1 VLLIGFSSTFFGRR
15 QAGSPAGGQSP
26 RPAQVVSL
34 RPETN
39 PLPVLLREI
48 STLLA
53 KDFRLE
59 WRQRAALG
67 GLVLYVGSTVFV
79 CFLSF
84 SLRGGQP
91 PPPAWNAL
99 FWVIL
104 LFAAVNAVAKGFM
117 QESPGQRLYYYTL
130 VRPQAIILAKMLYN
144 TLLLLGVALL
154 GLLLYS
160 VFLGNPVQDPALFV
174 ANLAL
179 GAVGFATTLTLVS
192 GIAAKAGGNGA
203 TLMAVLGFPVMIPM
217 LLLLIKVSKNA
228 LDGLDRSVS
237 QQSIIT
243 LLALNVIV
251 AAVSYLLFPFLWRG

>member
-1 VLLIGFSSTFFGRR
+1 MRPDYTLDPVQLLS
-15 QAGSPAGGQSP
+15 
-26 RPAQVVSL
+26 
-34 RPETN
+34 
-39 PLPVLLREI
+39 EI

-67 GLVLYVGSTVFV
+67 GLLLYVGSTVFV
-79 CFLSF
+79 AFLSF

-91 PPPAWNAL
+91 PAPAWNAL

-130 VRPQAIILAKMLYN
+130 VRPQAVILAKMLYN
-144 TLLLLGVALL
+144 ALLLLAVALL
-154 GLLLYS
+154 GLLLYT
-160 VFLGNPVQDPALFV
+160 VFLGNPIQNPTLFL
-174 ANLAL
+174 ANLVL

-203 TLMAVLGFPVMIPM
+203 TLMAVLGFPVMVPM

-228 LDGLDRSVS
+228 LDGLDWSVS
-237 QQSIIT
+237 QGSVLT
-243 LLALNVIV
+243 LVALNMIV
-251 AAVSYLLFPFLWRG
+251 ASVSYVLFPFLWRG

>member
-1 VLLIGFSSTFFGRR
+1 MRAETSPLLV
-15 QAGSPAGGQSP
+15 P
-26 RPAQVVSL
+26 
-34 RPETN
+34 
-39 PLPVLLREI
+39 LLREI
-48 STLLA
+48 STLLT

-67 GLVLYVGSTVFV
+67 GLLLYVGSTVFV

-84 SLRGGQP
+84 SLRGGTP

-117 QESPGQRLYYYTL
+117 QESAGQRLYYYTL
-130 VRPQAIILAKMLYN
+130 VRPQAVILAKMLYN
-144 TLLLLGVALL
+144 ALLLTAVALL
-154 GLLLYS
+154 ALFLYT
-160 VFLGNPVQDPALFV
+160 VFLGNPIQDLPLFT
-174 ANLAL
+174 ANLLL
-179 GAVGFATTLTLVS
+179 GAIGFATTLTLVS

-237 QQSIIT
+237 QQSLIT
-243 LLALNVIV
+243 LLALNMLVG
-251 AAVSYLLFPFLWRG
+251 AMSYLLFPFLWRG

>member
-1 VLLIGFSSTFFGRR
+1 MNTGVTISHAFGV
-15 QAGSPAGGQSP
+15 GSF
-26 RPAQVVSL
+26 VSL
-34 RPETN
+34 RPQTT
-39 PLPVLLREI
+39 PVPVPLLREI
-48 STLLA
+48 YTLLA

-67 GLVLYVGSTVFV
+67 GLLLYVGSTVFV

-91 PPPAWNAL
+91 PAPAWNAL
-99 FWVIL
+99 LWVIL
-104 LFAAVNAVAKGFM
+104 LFAAINAVAKGFM

-144 TLLLLGVALL
+144 ALLLTAVALL
-154 GLLLYS
+154 GLFLYT
-160 VFLGNPVQDPALFV
+160 VFLGNPIQDAPLFV
-174 ANLAL
+174 GNLLL
-179 GAVGFATTLTLVS
+179 GAIGFATTLTLVS

-203 TLMAVLGFPVMIPM
+203 TLMAILGFPLMVPM

-237 QQSIIT
+237 QQSLLT
-243 LLALNVIV
+243 LLALNMLVG
-251 AAVSYLLFPFLWRG
+251 AVSYVLFPFLWRG

>member
-1 VLLIGFSSTFFGRR
+1 MPLLH
-15 QAGSPAGGQSP
+15 
-26 RPAQVVSL
+26 
-34 RPETN
+34 
-39 PLPVLLREI
+39 EI

-67 GLVLYVGSTVFV
+67 GLLLYVGSTVFV
-79 CFLSF
+79 SFLSF
-84 SLRGGQP
+84 SLRGGTP
-91 PPPAWNAL
+91 PAPAWNAL

-130 VRPQAIILAKMLYN
+130 VRPQAVILAKMLYN
-144 TLLLLGVALL
+144 ALLLLIVAFL
-154 GLLLYS
+154 GLLLYTI
-160 VFLGNPVQDPALFV
+160 FLGNPIQDAGLFL
-174 ANLAL
+174 ANLVL

-203 TLMAVLGFPVMIPM
+203 TLMAVLGFPVMVPM

-228 LDGLDRSVS
+228 LDGLDWSVS
-237 QQSIIT
+237 QGSVFT
-243 LLALNVIV
+243 LLALNMIV
-251 AAVSYLLFPFLWRG
+251 AATSYLLFPFLWRG

>member
-1 VLLIGFSSTFFGRR
+1 M
-15 QAGSPAGGQSP
+15 
-26 RPAQVVSL
+26 
-34 RPETN
+34 
-39 PLPVLLREI
+39 LLREI
-48 STLLA
+48 FTLLA

-67 GLVLYVGSTVFV
+67 GLLLYVGSTVFV

-84 SLRGGQP
+84 SLRGGTP

-99 FWVIL
+99 LWIIL
-104 LFAAVNAVAKGFM
+104 LFAALNAVAKGFM

-130 VRPQAIILAKMLYN
+130 VRPQAVILAKMLYN
-144 TLLLLGVALL
+144 TLLLMVVALL
-154 GLLLYS
+154 GLFLYT
-160 VFLGNPVQDPALFV
+160 VFLGNPIQDLPLFV
-174 ANLAL
+174 ANLLL

-203 TLMAVLGFPVMIPM
+203 TLMAILSFPLMVPM

-228 LDGLDRSVS
+228 LDGLDRGLS
-237 QQSIIT
+237 QQSILT

-251 AAVSYLLFPFLWRG
+251 GATSYLLFPFLDRKSVV

>member
-1 VLLIGFSSTFFGRR
+1 M
-15 QAGSPAGGQSP
+15 P
-26 RPAQVVSL
+26 
-34 RPETN
+34 
-39 PLPVLLREI
+39 LLREI

-67 GLVLYVGSTVFV
+67 GLLLYVGSTVFV
-79 CFLSF
+79 SFLSF
-84 SLRGGQP
+84 SLRGGTP

-117 QESPGQRLYYYTL
+117 QESAGQRLYYYTL
-130 VRPQAIILAKMLYN
+130 VRPEAVILAKMLYN
-144 TLLLLGVALL
+144 ALLLLAVALL
-154 GLLLYS
+154 GLLLYT
-160 VFLGNPVQDPALFV
+160 VFLSNPIQDLPLFL
-174 ANLAL
+174 ANLVL

-203 TLMAVLGFPVMIPM
+203 TLMAVLGFPVMVPM

-228 LDGLDRSVS
+228 LDGLDWSVS
-237 QQSIIT
+237 QSSILT
-243 LLALNVIV
+243 LLALNMVV
-251 AAVSYLLFPFLWRG
+251 AATSYLLFPFLWRG

>member
-1 VLLIGFSSTFFGRR
+1 MTFFFVPT
-15 QAGSPAGGQSP
+15 PAGL
-26 RPAQVVSL
+26 VVSL
-34 RPETN
+34 RSETDF
-39 PLPVLLREI
+39 LPVTLLREI

-67 GLVLYVGSTVFV
+67 GLLLYVGSTVFV

-84 SLRGGQP
+84 SLRGGTP

-99 FWVIL
+99 LWVIL
-104 LFAAVNAVAKGFM
+104 LFAAINAVAKGFM

-130 VRPQAIILAKMLYN
+130 VRPQAVILAKILYN
-144 TLLLLGVALL
+144 TLLLTAVALL
-154 GLLLYS
+154 GLFLYT
-160 VFLGNPVQDPALFV
+160 VFLGNPIQDAPLFV
-174 ANLAL
+174 ANLIL

-203 TLMAVLGFPVMIPM
+203 TLMAILGFPLMVPM

-237 QQSIIT
+237 QQSLLT
-243 LLALNVIV
+243 LLALNMLVG
-251 AAVSYLLFPFLWRG
+251 AVSYLLFPFLWRG